1 VHELIKHDAFK
12 SLNSRY
18 VDPPHIC
25 EQWPV
30 CRIHAT
36 TDNVRQIRSSPVACR
51 TVPRSFELTAQ
62 SPHSLQRIRSAFE
75 DETYWL
81 ARLDAFEAGSP
92 RLDYLTTDSAG
103 ETSVSMTMRFGRDQ
117 LPEPIQRLRLATLE
131 IVQCERW
138 SAVEDGDPRGQIT
151 VDAPRTPISGR
162 GSVHLTPADF
172 GTRLAGTATV
182 EVNVPLIGGTI
193 ARFIA
198 GQLAHGIVDI
208 VRVTDSWLDEN
219 S

>member
-1 VHELIKHDAFK
+1 
-12 SLNSRY
+12 
-18 VDPPHIC
+18 
-25 EQWPV
+25 
-30 CRIHAT
+30 
-36 TDNVRQIRSSPVACR
+36 
-51 TVPRSFELTAQ
+51 
-62 SPHSLQRIRSAFE
+62 
-75 DETYWL
+75 
-81 ARLDAFEAGSP
+81 
-92 RLDYLTTDSAG
+92 
-103 ETSVSMTMRFGRDQ
+103 MTMRFGRDQ

-138 SAVEDGDPRGQIT
+138 SAVEDGDLRGQIT

-182 EVNVPLIGGTI
+182 KVNVALIGGTI